1 MFQTRQAPR
10 PRVVFDTN
18 ALISALILPNSI
30 TAKAL
35 YFAVEHLEI
44 IVSKATWQ
52 EFEQKIKKTS
62 LERYFPSIQNRDAA
76 VDAINRIVSHVTV
89 RSVVTDCRD
98 AKDNPFLELAL
109 DGRAETIITG
119 DDDLLVLNPWRGTRI
134 ESPGDFFRERE
145 RTRRTSVGQ
154 L

>member
-1 MFQTRQAPR
+1 MKAK

-18 ALISALILPNSI
+18 ALISALILPNSV

-44 IVSKATWQ
+44 IVSKVTWQ

-62 LERYFPSIQNRDAA
+62 LERYFPSTQDRDAA
-76 VDAINRIVSHVTV
+76 VEMINRIVTHVTV

-98 AKDNPFLELAL
+98 PNDNPFLELAP
-109 DGRAETIITG
+109 DGKATTIISG
-119 DDDLLVLNPWRGTRI
+119 DNDLLVLNPWRGVSI
-134 ESPGDFFRERE
+134 QSPGDFHRER
-145 RTRRTSVGQ
+145 SAVAG
-154 L
+154 